1 MQKDEEF
8 AAGVTR
14 DVKVIEAISQTL
26 FTLELIHLAGMTI
39 DGEEEVL
46 DYSCEIE
53 KLKAALRVM
62 AWKTT
67 KTTEG

>member
-14 DVKVIEAISQTL
+14 DVKVIEAMSQTL

-62 AWKTT
+62 GVEDDKDD
-67 KTTEG
+67 